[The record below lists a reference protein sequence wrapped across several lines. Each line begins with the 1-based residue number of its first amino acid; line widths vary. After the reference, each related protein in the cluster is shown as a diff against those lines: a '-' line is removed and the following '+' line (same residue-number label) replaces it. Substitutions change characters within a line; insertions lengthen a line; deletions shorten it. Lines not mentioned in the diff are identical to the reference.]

1 MPMTSGYAPER
12 GPTSLARIAAGVA
25 VAIMMLAIAYVL
37 YLLLD
42 VVMLVFLGVVLAS
55 ALQPWHALLGRVGVP
70 RGPAVLLIYL
80 LFGAML
86 GGLLVL
92 VVPVVSAQ
100 ILQFVST
107 VPESYQ
113 HLVDVMRQHPSRLVA
128 LLGRRMPPLEAL
140 PTALTSVAPESV
152 TGIVGVTTGLMT
164 FLTYTVTVLAIGF
177 YWTLE
182 VPRFERLV
190 ASLVPVDKRAGFLA
204 AWHEIEFKLGA
215 FIRGQG
221 LAMLAVGAA
230 SGVGYF
236 LIGLP
241 NALTLAVLAGLL
253 EAVPMLGPTLAAVPA
268 MIVALPFGMSTV
280 LLVIGWTIVVQTL
293 EGYILIPRIMSRAVG
308 VSALVG
314 LIGVLAMG
322 ILYGIMG
329 VFIAIP
335 LIGVLQ
341 VVAERVMFEPQP
353 MAATTDEP
361 LSGLDARVQALRN
374 RVRRRLRTRETR
386 MGIDPSEPDHV
397 VDAVDQQ
404 IETAVDR
411 LAAMLLNVQD
421 PTFEIPQAKRS
432 RMIQE
437 LCEAVATLEH
447 ADDRAEAALEE
458 SKATE
463 TPTIPSVSA
472 TQEVARAVEQLD
484 QLASGEPAAAT
495 PRRLA

>member
-1 MPMTSGYAPER
+1 VSVTSGPER
-12 GPTSLARIAAGVA
+12 PATSLGRVAAYVA
-25 VAIMMLAIAYVL
+25 VALVVAACAWLL
-37 YLLLD
+37 YQLLD
-42 VVMLVFLGVVLAS
+42 VVTLVFLGIVLAS
-55 ALQPWHALLGRVGVP
+55 ALQPGHVFLGRFGVP

-80 LFGAML
+80 LAGGVLA
-86 GGLLVL
+86 GLLV
-92 VVPVVSAQ
+92 VIVPVVITQ
-100 ILQFVST
+100 IMQFVSHI
-107 VPESYQ
+107 PESYAQ
-113 HLVDVMRQHPSRLVA
+113 LVEAMRHHPSRLVA

-152 TGIVGVTTGLMT
+152 TGLVGIGAGLMT

-182 VPRFERLV
+182 VSRFERLV
-190 ASLVPVDKRAGFLA
+190 ASLIPVDKRADFLA
-204 AWHEIEFKLGA
+204 AWHEVEFKLGA

-221 LAMLAVGAA
+221 IAMLAVGAA
-230 SGVGYF
+230 SGIGYF

-253 EAVPMLGPTLAAVPA
+253 EAVPMLGPTLAAGPA
-268 MIVALPFGMSTV
+268 VLVALPLGTPTV
-280 LLVIGWTIVVQTL
+280 LLVIGWAIAVQTL

-322 ILYGIMG
+322 SLYGITG

-341 VVAERVMFEPQP
+341 VVAQRLMFEPQP
-353 MAATTDEP
+353 MAAASDEP
-361 LSGLDARVQALRN
+361 LSGLDSRVQALRN

-397 VDAVDQQ
+397 VDAVDQE

-411 LAAMLLNVQD
+411 LAAMLMNVQD
-421 PTFEIPQAKRS
+421 PAFEIPREKRS

-437 LCEAVATLEH
+437 LCQAIETLEH

-458 SKATE
+458 SKAAE
-463 TPTIPSVSA
+463 TPAVAPVSA

>member
-1 MPMTSGYAPER
+1 MTNGAAERSGP
-12 GPTSLARIAAGVA
+12 SLGRVAAVIG
-25 VAIMMLAIAYVL
+25 LAIGMVACAWL
-37 YLLLD
+37 FYLLLD
-42 VVMLVFLGVVLAS
+42 VVILVFLGVVLAS
-55 ALQPWHALLGRVGVP
+55 ALQPWHAFLKRFGVP

-80 LFGAML
+80 LCGAAF

-92 VVPVVSAQ
+92 IVPVVTQQ
-100 ILQFVST
+100 IMQFAAAI
-107 VPESYQ
+107 PESYTQ
-113 HLVDVMRQHPSRLVA
+113 IVTAMRRHPSRLIA
-128 LLGRRMPPLEAL
+128 LLGWRMPPLEAL
-140 PTALTSVAPESV
+140 PSALTSVAPESV
-152 TGIVGVTTGLMT
+152 TGIFGITTGLMA
-164 FLTYTVTVLAIGF
+164 FMTYAVTVLAIGF

-190 ASLVPVDKRAGFLA
+190 ASLIPVDRRAGFLA
-204 AWHEIEFKLGA
+204 TWHEIESKLGA

-221 LAMLAVGAA
+221 IAMVAVGAA
-230 SGVGYF
+230 SGLGYF

-268 MIVALPFGMSTV
+268 IAVALPSGMSTV

-322 ILYGIMG
+322 SLYGIMG

-341 VVAERVMFEPQP
+341 VVGERLMFEPQP
-353 MAATTDEP
+353 MAAANDEP
-361 LSGLDARVQALRN
+361 LSGLDARVQALRH

-411 LAAMLLNVQD
+411 LAAIVINVQD
-421 PTFEIPQAKRS
+421 PALGIAPPKRS
-432 RMIQE
+432 RMIAE
-437 LCEAVATLEH
+437 LCQAVEILER
-447 ADDRAEAALEE
+447 ADDRAEVALEE

-463 TPTIPSVSA
+463 SPTVPPVSA

-484 QLASGEPAAAT
+484 QLIGGEPSPTA
-495 PRRLA
+495 PRRTA

>member
-1 MPMTSGYAPER
+1 
-12 GPTSLARIAAGVA
+12 
-25 VAIMMLAIAYVL
+25 VL
-37 YLLLD
+37 
-42 VVMLVFLGVVLAS
+42 
-55 ALQPWHALLGRVGVP
+55 
-70 RGPAVLLIYL
+70 I
-80 LFGAML
+80 
-86 GGLLVL
+86 
-92 VVPVVSAQ
+92 VPVVTSQ
-100 ILQFVST
+100 IMQFAASI
-107 VPESYQ
+107 PESYA
-113 HLVDVMRQHPSRLVA
+113 HLVEAMRQNPSRLIA
-128 LLGRRMPPLEAL
+128 MLGRRMPALEAL
-140 PTALTSVAPESV
+140 PTALTSVAPDSV
-152 TGIVGVTTGLMT
+152 PGIVGIGTGLMT

-190 ASLVPVDKRAGFLA
+190 ASLIPVDRRAGFLA

-236 LIGLP
+236 AIGLP

-268 MIVALPFGMSTV
+268 ILVALPLGMTSV
-280 LLVIGWTIVVQTL
+280 LLVIGWAIVVQTL

-322 ILYGIMG
+322 SLYGIMG

-335 LIGVLQ
+335 MIGVLQ
-341 VVAERVMFEPQP
+341 VVGERMMFEPQP
-353 MAATTDEP
+353 MTATTDEP
-361 LSGLDARVQALRN
+361 LSGLDSRVQALRH

-404 IETAVDR
+404 IETTVDR
-411 LAAMLLNVQD
+411 RAAMLLNLQD
-421 PTFEIPQAKRS
+421 PSAPIAPARRS
-432 RMIQE
+432 HMVTE
-437 LCEAVATLEH
+437 LCQAIETLEH
-447 ADDRAEAALEE
+447 ADDRAELALEE
-458 SKATE
+458 LKTTE
-463 TPTIPSVSA
+463 SPAAPPVSA

-484 QLASGEPAAAT
+484 QLTSDAPISV
-495 PRRLA
+495 PRRMS

>member
-1 MPMTSGYAPER
+1 MTSVSTPER
-12 GPTSLARIAAGVA
+12 PAAWLARVA
-25 VAIMMLAIAYVL
+25 VVIALAIVMGACAWLL
-37 YLLLD
+37 YRLLD
-42 VVMLVFLGVVLAS
+42 VVILVFLGVVLAS
-55 ALQPWHALLGRVGVP
+55 ALQPWHAFLKRFGVP

-80 LFGAML
+80 LFGLVL

-92 VVPVVSAQ
+92 IVPVVTTQ
-100 ILQFVST
+100 IMTFAAT
-107 VPESYQ
+107 IPESYA
-113 HLVDVMRQHPSRLVA
+113 HLVEDMRQHPSRLIA

-140 PTALTSVAPESV
+140 PTALTSSAPEPV
-152 TGIVGVTTGLMT
+152 TGIVGITAGLLT

-230 SGVGYF
+230 AGIGYF
-236 LIGLP
+236 AIGLP

-268 MIVALPFGMSTV
+268 VLVALPAGMPTV

-293 EGYILIPRIMSRAVG
+293 EGYVLIPRIMSKAVG

-314 LIGVLAMG
+314 LIAVLAMG

-329 VFIAIP
+329 IFIAIP
-335 LIGVLQ
+335 LVGVLQ
-341 VVAERVMFEPQP
+341 VVAERLMLEPQP
-353 MAATTDEP
+353 MAAATDEP
-361 LSGLDARVQALRN
+361 LSGLDARVQALRH

-411 LAAMLLNVQD
+411 LAAMALALQD
-421 PTFEIPQAKRS
+421 PANGIAPARRS
-432 RMIQE
+432 HMVAE
-437 LCEAVATLEH
+437 LCQAVETLER
-447 ADDRAEAALEE
+447 ADDRAEQALGQVEP
-458 SKATE
+458 AE
-463 TPTIPSVSA
+463 TPTVAPASA

-484 QLASGEPAAAT
+484 HLVGTPPPAIP
-495 PRRLA
+495 PRRTG